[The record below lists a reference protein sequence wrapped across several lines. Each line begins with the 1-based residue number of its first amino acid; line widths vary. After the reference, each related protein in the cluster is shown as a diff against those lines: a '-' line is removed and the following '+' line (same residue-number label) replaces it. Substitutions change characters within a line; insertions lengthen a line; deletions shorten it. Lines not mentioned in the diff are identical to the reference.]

1 MWQPGTPEPGL
12 NPILKDVVDIA
23 DKLVGMAAILAA
35 GLFAYFKFFK
45 ERLYRPRLE
54 PQITA
59 RLVTASPH
67 RFLEVVAGVK
77 NTGLAKVEI
86 DLTPSCL
93 RVLGAS
99 SLPATMAD
107 EPTWQHIATLDV
119 AERHEWVEPQELLRQ
134 TWLVALPT
142 GVAFPAYRVEF
153 RLVGMTSEWYAE
165 TVVVPGEKSLTAP
178 PEEKPD
184 AS

>member
-1 MWQPGTPEPGL
+1 MWQPGTERGL
-12 NPILKDVVDIA
+12 NPLIKDVA
-23 DKLVGMAAILAA
+23 DVADHLVGIAAILVA

-54 PQITA
+54 PQISA
-59 RLVTASPH
+59 RLLAASPH

-77 NTGLAKVEI
+77 NTGLAKVDI

-93 RVLGAS
+93 RVFGAA
-99 SLPATMAD
+99 SLPSMMVD

-119 AERHEWVEPQELLRQ
+119 ADRHEWVEPQELLRQ
-134 TWLVALPT
+134 TWLVALP
-142 GVAFPAYRVEF
+142 GNLEFPAYRVEF
-153 RLVGMTSEWYAE
+153 RLVGIESEWYAE
-165 TVVVPGEKSLTAP
+165 TVVVPGQTILAASPMEK
-178 PEEKPD
+178 KD